1 MQLERYEGNPIL
13 KPNPEN
19 WWESYTVFNPGAV
32 LKDGKVY
39 LLYRAVGEHKQYI
52 SRLGLAISGD
62 GFNFERVSTKPVF
75 EPGRAYDRW
84 ACEDP
89 RITELEGEIYITYVA
104 LSKPALTSGK
114 LSYTALLSTKD
125 FRNFKRFGLIT
136 SRKVDDRDT
145 VLFSEKIKGKY
156 AMLHRPQECTNSGLD
171 YWEWKTGDPSS
182 IWLAF
187 SKDIKR
193 WGMGQVL
200 MKPQEEWEQR
210 KIGIGPP
217 PIKTTNGWLL
227 IYHGVDKN
235 FVYRA
240 GAALLDLND
249 PTKVIGRLSY
259 PILEPEEDYEKIGD
273 VPNVVFPC
281 GAVILG
287 KKLFI
292 YYGGADEVCCVA
304 TKNLNDILECLR

>member
-1 MQLERYEGNPIL
+1 MKLERYEGNPIL

-39 LLYRAVGEHKQYI
+39 LLYRAVGERKQYI

-89 RITELEGEIYITYVA
+89 RIIELEGEIYITYVA
-104 LSKPALTSGK
+104 LSKLALMGGK

-156 AMLHRPQECTNSGLD
+156 AMLHRPQEYTNSDLD

-235 FVYRA
+235 SVYRA